1 MLFLLPFLLFLDII
15 FVLEVVSILRFIH
28 IFPIDLTVKSM
39 QRNEANVGSARNLE
53 LTQLVVDFQ
62 KRLRESS
69 NSVQE
74 AEEHAR
80 KLSMEVG
87 SVAYDL
93 FV

>member
-1 MLFLLPFLLFLDII
+1 
-15 FVLEVVSILRFIH
+15 
-28 IFPIDLTVKSM
+28 M
-39 QRNEANVGSARNLE
+39 QRNVANVGSARNLE

-74 AEEHAR
+74 AEENAR